1 MAAFGQLSYDPV
13 LAHLGHWYVS
23 LPVFGAPVLI
33 IAIVVKV
40 LDRRERRRAREG
52 DTSHLRV
59 VVTQEEDR
67 TILTVSDPLDYP
79 TLLDIEHEL
88 GEAVRNSP
96 RILIDLRDV
105 TTIDEDFA
113 WGVTDAIAGVEGA
126 EITVLIGSAPAL
138 RALKEVSALEG
149 VTLVDSPSGTAQ
161 A

>member
-1 MAAFGQLSYDPV
+1 VTALAQLIYNPI
-13 LAHLGHWYVS
+13 LGHLGHWYVS

-59 VVTQEEDR
+59 VVTQGEDR

-88 GEAVRNSP
+88 GEAVRNAP
-96 RILIDLRDV
+96 QIVIDLRNV
-105 TTIDEDFA
+105 TTVDEDFA
-113 WGVTDAIAGVEGA
+113 WGVTDAITSVEGA

-138 RALKEVSALEG
+138 RALKDVSTLEG
-149 VTLVDSPSGTAQ
+149 VTLVDRPSGTVPP
-161 A
+161 

>member
-1 MAAFGQLSYDPV
+1 MPALGQLIYNPI
-13 LAHLGHWYVS
+13 LGHLGHWYVS

-59 VVTQEEDR
+59 VVTQGEDR

-88 GEAVRNSP
+88 GEAVRNAP
-96 RILIDLRDV
+96 QIVIDLRNV
-105 TTIDEDFA
+105 TTVDEDFA
-113 WGVTDAIAGVEGA
+113 WGVTDAITSVEGA

-138 RALKEVSALEG
+138 RALKEVSTLEG
-149 VTLVDSPSGTAQ
+149 VTLVDRPSGTVPP
-161 A
+161 